1 MQKQKTKTE
10 SEYEFISTPQ
20 INLSQKEVEQKLLER
35 YDFLQKEEGLHQFYS
50 SYDFRLEE
58 RGMVETWEQILQ
70 YLLSDIFS
78 SFGITMSDLKKYTI
92 IKNTLPIGLNNII
105 QQLRI
110 EQKYVTEEDLKD
122 DKFYQFTFPELYPPE
137 KGYISNFLGG
147 LKSIINFA
155 GKIGCKEEND
165 SNEQDMPI
173 RTDITYDDKYK
184 NIPENSIIFNY
195 QRFKTH
201 CNQLLSVLSDILR
214 EKDDEEVISI
224 DNLKKTIN
232 EKYIQE
238 EGKTG
243 GLITLPYGIQY
254 IDHVLYYLMKI
265 KKVAL
270 FDIELNN
277 KKIKYVKLLKN
288 TDDTITEKDQAISKL
303 LAHCE
308 TLEKRINEYQKKI
321 EHLRNE
327 AKNHLR
333 NKNREG
339 AKTILLKVKNYE
351 KFLQN
356 SQNTQNVLE
365 DQIFALKNAQNNASV
380 TEILKQCLDAGKEIK
395 MNADEFAE
403 VTEDLKEQKENLNEI
418 NTGMSQFMEDNE
430 DDLNKEMEKLEL
442 ENKKENE
449 KDDIN
454 LPNANKEEID
464 ENKMFEE
471 LAK

>member
-1 MQKQKTKTE
+1 MQKQKSKSE
-10 SEYEFISTPQ
+10 SENELISIPQ
-20 INLSQKEVEQKLLER
+20 INLSQKEVEKKLLEQF
-35 YDFLQKEEGLHQFYS
+35 DFLQKEEGLHQFFS
-50 SYDFRLEE
+50 SYDFRLDEKNMLE
-58 RGMVETWEQILQ
+58 VWEQILQ

-110 EQKYVTEEDLKD
+110 EQKYITEEDLKS
-122 DKFYQFTFPELYPPE
+122 DKFYQFNFPELYPPE
-137 KGYISNFLGG
+137 KGYISNFLSG
-147 LKSIINFA
+147 LKSIINVA
-155 GKIGCKEEND
+155 GKIGCKEDND
-165 SNEQDMPI
+165 SNEQDIPI
-173 RTDITYDDKYK
+173 RTDISYEDKYK
-184 NIPENSIIFNY
+184 NIPENSIVFNY

-201 CNQLLSVLSDILR
+201 CNQFLSVLTDILS

-224 DNLKKTIN
+224 DNLIKTIN
-232 EKYIQE
+232 EKYIQK

-265 KKVAL
+265 KKIAL

-277 KKIKYVKLLKN
+277 KKIKYVKLLKS
-288 TDDTITEKDQAISKL
+288 TEDTITEKDQAISKL

-308 TLEKRINEYQKKI
+308 LLEKRIKEYQNKI
-321 EHLRNE
+321 ENLRNE
-327 AKNHLR
+327 AKNLVKKN
-333 NKNREG
+333 NKQG
-339 AKTILLKVKNYE
+339 ARTILLKIKNYE

-403 VTEDLKEQKENLNEI
+403 VTEDLKEHKENLNEI
-418 NTGMSQFMEDNE
+418 NTGISEFIDDNE
-430 DDLNKEMEKLEL
+430 DELNKEMQQLEI
-442 ENKKENE
+442 ENKKEDE

-454 LPNANKEEID
+454 LPNVNKEKID
-464 ENKMFEE
+464 ENKVFED
-471 LAK
+471 LVK

>member
-1 MQKQKTKTE
+1 
-10 SEYEFISTPQ
+10 
-20 INLSQKEVEQKLLER
+20 
-35 YDFLQKEEGLHQFYS
+35 
-50 SYDFRLEE
+50 
-58 RGMVETWEQILQ
+58 
-70 YLLSDIFS
+70 
-78 SFGITMSDLKKYTI
+78 
-92 IKNTLPIGLNNII
+92 
-105 QQLRI
+105 
-110 EQKYVTEEDLKD
+110 
-122 DKFYQFTFPELYPPE
+122 
-137 KGYISNFLGG
+137 
-147 LKSIINFA
+147 
-155 GKIGCKEEND
+155 
-165 SNEQDMPI
+165 
-173 RTDITYDDKYK
+173 
-184 NIPENSIIFNY
+184 
-195 QRFKTH
+195 
-201 CNQLLSVLSDILR
+201 
-214 EKDDEEVISI
+214 
-224 DNLKKTIN
+224 
-232 EKYIQE
+232 
-238 EGKTG
+238 
-243 GLITLPYGIQY
+243 
-254 IDHVLYYLMKI
+254 MKI

-471 LAK
+471 LENKS

>member
-1 MQKQKTKTE
+1 
-10 SEYEFISTPQ
+10 
-20 INLSQKEVEQKLLER
+20 
-35 YDFLQKEEGLHQFYS
+35 
-50 SYDFRLEE
+50 
-58 RGMVETWEQILQ
+58 MVETWEQILQ
-70 YLLSDIFS
+70 YLLNDIFC
-78 SFGITMSDLKKYTI
+78 SFGVTMSDLKKYTI
-92 IKNTLPIGLNNII
+92 VKNTLPIGLNNII

-110 EQKYVTEEDLKD
+110 EQKYITEEDLKD
-122 DKFYQFTFPELYPPE
+122 DKFYQFNFPELYPPE
-137 KGYISNFLGG
+137 KGYFSNFLSGI
-147 LKSIINFA
+147 KSIINVA

-165 SNEQDMPI
+165 SNEQEISI
-173 RTDITYDDKYK
+173 RTDISYDDKYK
-184 NIPENSIIFNY
+184 IIPENSIIFNY
-195 QRFKTH
+195 HRFKTH
-201 CNQLLSVLSDILR
+201 CNQFLSVLNDILG
-214 EKDDEEVISI
+214 EKDDEEVISL
-224 DNLKKTIN
+224 DNLKKA
-232 EKYIQE
+232 IQK
-238 EGKTG
+238 EGKTE
-243 GLITLPYGIQY
+243 GLISLPYGIQY

-265 KKVAL
+265 KKIVL

-308 TLEKRINEYQKKI
+308 LLEKRINEYQKKI
-321 EHLRNE
+321 DNLRNE

-333 NKNREG
+333 KQNREG

-403 VTEDLKEQKENLNEI
+403 VTEDLKEHKENLNEI
-418 NTGMSQFMEDNE
+418 NIGINQFIDDNE
-430 DDLNKEMEKLEL
+430 DELNKEMEQLEI

-449 KDDIN
+449 NEIK
-454 LPNANKEEID
+454 LPNANKEIID
-464 ENKMFEE
+464 ENKIFD
-471 LAK
+471 LVK

>member
-1 MQKQKTKTE
+1 
-10 SEYEFISTPQ
+10 
-20 INLSQKEVEQKLLER
+20 
-35 YDFLQKEEGLHQFYS
+35 
-50 SYDFRLEE
+50 
-58 RGMVETWEQILQ
+58 
-70 YLLSDIFS
+70 
-78 SFGITMSDLKKYTI
+78 
-92 IKNTLPIGLNNII
+92 
-105 QQLRI
+105 
-110 EQKYVTEEDLKD
+110 
-122 DKFYQFTFPELYPPE
+122 
-137 KGYISNFLGG
+137 
-147 LKSIINFA
+147 
-155 GKIGCKEEND
+155 
-165 SNEQDMPI
+165 
-173 RTDITYDDKYK
+173 
-184 NIPENSIIFNY
+184 
-195 QRFKTH
+195 
-201 CNQLLSVLSDILR
+201 
-214 EKDDEEVISI
+214 
-224 DNLKKTIN
+224 
-232 EKYIQE
+232 
-238 EGKTG
+238 
-243 GLITLPYGIQY
+243 
-254 IDHVLYYLMKI
+254 MKI

-327 AKNHLR
+327 AKNQLR

-418 NTGMSQFMEDNE
+418 NIGMSQFMEDNE

-464 ENKMFEE
+464 ENKIFEN
-471 LAK
+471 LVK

>member
-214 EKDDEEVISI
+214 EKMT
-224 DNLKKTIN
+224 KK
-232 EKYIQE
+232 
-238 EGKTG
+238 
-243 GLITLPYGIQY
+243 
-254 IDHVLYYLMKI
+254 
-265 KKVAL
+265 
-270 FDIELNN
+270 
-277 KKIKYVKLLKN
+277 
-288 TDDTITEKDQAISKL
+288 
-303 LAHCE
+303 
-308 TLEKRINEYQKKI
+308 
-321 EHLRNE
+321 
-327 AKNHLR
+327 
-333 NKNREG
+333 
-339 AKTILLKVKNYE
+339 
-351 KFLQN
+351 
-356 SQNTQNVLE
+356 
-365 DQIFALKNAQNNASV
+365 
-380 TEILKQCLDAGKEIK
+380 
-395 MNADEFAE
+395 
-403 VTEDLKEQKENLNEI
+403 
-418 NTGMSQFMEDNE
+418 
-430 DDLNKEMEKLEL
+430 
-442 ENKKENE
+442 
-449 KDDIN
+449 
-454 LPNANKEEID
+454 
-464 ENKMFEE
+464 
-471 LAK
+471 